1 MPARA
6 GVSYAQTQSITCS
19 SCHRAFDFTVWLIVD
34 TAERPDLLARIRKGT
49 LHDVTCPH
57 CRADLGRIEA
67 PLLVYTPSSAEKG
80 RHGRPSASPHA
91 QKSRGGELLFSPPR
105 GTPVKRHREH
115 AAELLHVLR
124 MRPGIVWR
132 KEWERNLS
140 VVPREL
146 LPIALA
152 TNPEAALQEFLTE
165 LRTIVGR
172 LRQEDPVAY
181 TLLEEDAHKAVT
193 ELLTADPISA
203 AILAL
208 LQADSVP
215 ALLRVAR
222 DYPVILTPEAEA
234 RITAGLDRTR
244 HTETEALTQSVGKR
258 YRLLLQLYQAARERG
273 LSVDEAIQM
282 TAEREAQ
289 RPPSGDV
296 GRGQP
301 PSDVVQRIA
310 LVKALYDFLVA
321 PTWPDSRR
329 VLEDHPDL
337 LGEEADSLFR
347 QLADGMRSRGNE
359 GFAALVE
366 EHRTLLRRCR
376 EVGIPQAFAEK
387 PSQSKAPGMPSP
399 S

>member
-1 MPARA
+1 MPAGA

-19 SCHRAFDFTVWLIVD
+19 SCHRTFDFTVWLIVD

-57 CRADLGRIEA
+57 CRADLGRIAA

-80 RHGRPSASPHA
+80 RSGGQSTSPRA
-91 QKSRGGELLFSPPR
+91 EKSRGGELLFSPPR
-105 GTPVKRHREH
+105 GTPVKQHREH
-115 AAELLHVLR
+115 VAELLHVLR
-124 MRPGIVWR
+124 TRPGVVWR

-234 RITAGLDRTR
+234 RITAGLERTR

-258 YRLLLQLYQAARERG
+258 YRMLLQLYQAARERG
-273 LSVDEAIQM
+273 LSLDEAIQM

-289 RPPSGDV
+289 RPPGDV
-296 GRGQP
+296 VRGQP
-301 PSDVVQRIA
+301 PSDVARRIA
-310 LVKALYDFLVA
+310 LVKALYSFLVA
-321 PTWPDSRR
+321 PTWHDSRR
-329 VLEDHPDL
+329 VLEDHPAL
-337 LGEEADSLFR
+337 LGEEADSLFD
-347 QLADGMRSRGNE
+347 QLANGLRSRGNE
-359 GFAALVE
+359 EFAGLVE
-366 EHRTLLRRCR
+366 EHRILLRRCR

-387 PSQSKAPGMPSP
+387 SSPKVPGIPPSS
-399 S
+399 